1 MVISRRTLRTK
12 YWRLTLI
19 ILGIILISDLLRL
32 SSTKQ
37 SATWDTSAAIPQNAR
52 FVYITSIFWNSAA
65 ILRSTWSHAIVELA
79 EKLGTE
85 NVYISIYESG
95 SWDDSKEELRLL
107 ETTLKARR
115 FPHRIILDETT
126 HEDEIA
132 GPVTGEGWI
141 QTTRGRKELRRI
153 PYLSRL
159 RNKALEPLAEL
170 AANGTIFDRVLF
182 LNDVAF
188 QVHYLSHIL
197 FGQR

>member
-1 MVISRRTLRTK
+1 MIISRRTWRSR
-12 YWRLTLI
+12 YWRGAFLLI
-19 ILGIILISDLLRL
+19 GIVLFTDLVRL
-32 SSTKQ
+32 LSTRQ
-37 SATWDTSAAIPQNAR
+37 LVLQDDVSVIPPSARS
-52 FVYITSIFWNSAA
+52 VYISSIFWNSAA
-65 ILRSTWSHAIVELA
+65 ILRSTWSKAIVELS
-79 EKLGTE
+79 EKLGSE

-95 SWDDSKEELRLL
+95 SWDNSKEELRLL

-115 FPHRIILDETT
+115 IPHRIILDETT

-170 AANGTIFDRVLF
+170 AAKGTTFDRVLF

-188 QVHYLSHIL
+188 QVYYLSHIL